1 MTAYETYLKWKDKA
15 LEDPDLVQELNALD
29 PDVQSEIDDR
39 FGCQLVFGTG
49 GLRGVLG
56 TGTNRM
62 NIYTVRRATQ
72 ALAEELLS
80 KSGAKSVVIA
90 YDSRIK
96 SQLFAAEAARVLA
109 GNQITAHL
117 FPWLTPTPVLSF
129 AVRHLG
135 CDAGICI
142 TASHNPAQY
151 NGYKVYGPDG
161 CQITQRAAEAIEKRL
176 QGLDPFEG
184 AKPADFVAALQKGL
198 IRYIGKELAE
208 AYFAAVKSQSVFA
221 ADNLPLQVVYTPL
234 NGAGLEYISRLL
246 KESGIQVNV
255 VPEQEQPDGRF
266 PTCPKPNPEEPAALQ
281 LGLALCEK
289 TKADLLLATDP
300 DCDRVGVA
308 AKDGDGYRILTGN
321 EVGVLLLDFIGSQ
334 RQQKGIMPN
343 SPIAIKT
350 IVTTDL
356 AKPVANAYGIELW
369 EVLTGFKYIGEQIG
383 LLEQKGQA
391 ERFVFGFE
399 ESCGYLSGGYVR
411 DKDAVNAVL
420 LVCEMARFYKQKGQT
435 LAERMQEIYRQYGY
449 YRNRLLSFDLQ
460 GLEGQTRVQQ
470 LMQRLRT
477 QPPATLGDLAVEQV
491 TDYINGICGSDG
503 RPDLPPSNVLE
514 LRLTGGAKVVARP
527 SGTEPKMK
535 LYLSAVAESAGLAEE
550 ILDRLE
556 QDCSGWF

>member
-1 MTAYETYLKWKDKA
+1 MTAYETYLEWKIKA
-15 LEDPDLVQELNALD
+15 QEDPDLVKELDALD
-29 PDVQSEIDDR
+29 PDMQTELEDR
-39 FGCQLVFGTG
+39 FGSQLVFGTG

-56 TGTNRM
+56 AGTNRM

-80 KSGAKSVVIA
+80 KGGKSVAIA

-109 GNQITAHL
+109 SNQITAHL

-129 AVRHLG
+129 AVRHLW

-161 CQITQRAAEAIEKRL
+161 CQITQLAAEAIEKRL

-184 AKPADFVAALQKGL
+184 PTPADFVAALQAGL

-208 AYFAAVKSQSVFA
+208 AYFAAVKGQSVFA
-221 ADNLPLQVVYTPL
+221 AENIPLQVVYTPL
-234 NGAGLEYISRLL
+234 NGAGLEYVTRLL
-246 KESGIQVNV
+246 KETGVQVTV
-255 VPEQEQPDGRF
+255 VPEQEQPDGHF

-281 LGLALCEK
+281 LGLKLCEA

-321 EVGVLLLDFIGSQ
+321 EIGVLLLDFIGMQ
-334 RQQKGIMPN
+334 RQQKGTLPAN
-343 SPIAIKT
+343 PIAIKT

-356 AKPVANAYGIELW
+356 AKPVAEAYGIELW

-383 LLEQKGQA
+383 LLEQRGQA

-420 LVCEMARFYKQKGQT
+420 LVCEMARYYKQRGLT
-435 LAERMQEIYRQYGY
+435 LAQRMQEIYQQYGY
-449 YRNRLLSFDLQ
+449 YRNRLLSFDLE
-460 GLEGQTRVQQ
+460 GLEGQTKVQR

-477 QPPATLGDLAVEQV
+477 QPPATLGGLAVEQMV
-491 TDYINGICGSDG
+491 DYSNGLSGSDG

-514 LRLTGGAKVVARP
+514 LRLTGGSKVVARP

-535 LYLSAVAESAGLAEE
+535 LYLSAVAETASLAEE
-550 ILDRLE
+550 MLDLLE
-556 QDCSGWF
+556 QDCSGWFA